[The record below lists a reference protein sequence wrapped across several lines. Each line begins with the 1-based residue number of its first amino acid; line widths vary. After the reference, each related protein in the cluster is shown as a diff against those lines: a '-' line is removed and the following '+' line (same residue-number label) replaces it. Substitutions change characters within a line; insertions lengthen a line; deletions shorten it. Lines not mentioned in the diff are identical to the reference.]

1 MNVKRVKNVKRAR
14 CTRETALH
22 FGLNIEY
29 VFVTLASENKAF
41 LIFFLSTAADLATL
55 GRRSFFFV
63 CLRRLPS
70 YKNPRIQRK
79 TNCNPFRSEIFHI
92 PQFNKISKNAQAS
105 LVLKERLRSLETG
118 LWLAS
123 TSLSS
128 FHFFL
133 CQPSG
138 FAFFILGESFV
149 AVSGNS
155 SSNVDIV
162 ANLFLSASVRSAF
175 PGRTLTAVLTPA
187 SKAAFASARLNTWKK
202 NT

>member
-70 YKNPRIQRK
+70 YKNPHIQRK

-128 FHFFL
+128 FHFFFMSDIWFCFL
-133 CQPSG
+133 YPGWIFRGSVGKQLIKCWYCCKPLFICFCEVCISRSNTNSG
-138 FAFFILGESFV
+138 F
-149 AVSGNS
+149 NS
-155 SSNVDIV
+155 C
-162 ANLFLSASVRSAF
+162 L
-175 PGRTLTAVLTPA
+175 
-187 SKAAFASARLNTWKK
+187 
-202 NT
+202 